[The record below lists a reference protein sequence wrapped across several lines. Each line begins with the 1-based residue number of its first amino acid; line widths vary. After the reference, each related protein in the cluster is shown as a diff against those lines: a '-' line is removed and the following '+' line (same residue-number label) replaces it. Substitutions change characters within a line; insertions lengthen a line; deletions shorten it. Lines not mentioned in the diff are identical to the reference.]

1 VGISRSSRVIS
12 CGVEA
17 VVASDSNAENDA
29 KDDDN
34 GAVHVGLQG
43 F

>member
-1 VGISRSSRVIS
+1 MGISRSSRGIS

-29 KDDDN
+29 EDDDN
-34 GAVHVGLQG
+34 DVVNMGLQG

>member
-1 VGISRSSRVIS
+1 VGISRSSRGIS
-12 CGVEA
+12 VEA

-29 KDDDN
+29 EGDDN
-34 GAVHVGLQG
+34 GVVDVGLQG